1 LEDYSPTF
9 SASPKYVLRQVEMV
23 IEGTALS
30 APVAWLQSDLETD
43 VLLGR
48 SVVFDTFDIEF
59 KQTARQIIFKLVN
72 PAV

>member
-1 LEDYSPTF
+1 MGVGGSIN
-9 SASPKYVLRQVEMV
+9 YVLRQVEMV
-23 IEGTALS
+23 IEETVLS

-48 SVVFDTFDIEF
+48 SVVFDMFDIEF

-72 PAV
+72 PSV

>member
-1 LEDYSPTF
+1 
-9 SASPKYVLRQVEMV
+9 MV
-23 IEGTALS
+23 IEGTVLS

-48 SVVFDTFDIEF
+48 SVVFDMFDIEF

-72 PAV
+72 PVA